1 MSSRKEGAALV
12 GVGVAA
18 CAVCCAGS
26 IGGFLAAIGLGTA
39 VGLAGFGA
47 IAAALTAFV
56 VLVVVRQRRRR
67 RAIACQPK
75 ADTVN
80 VTIGRLPAATEPWS
94 SSNDP

>member
-12 GVGVAA
+12 GVGAAA
-18 CAVCCAGS
+18 CAVCCAAS

-39 VGLAGFGA
+39 VGVAGFGV
-47 IAAALTAFV
+47 IAAVLTTAV

-67 RAIACQPK
+67 RAIACQPT
-75 ADTVN
+75 ADAA
-80 VTIGRLPAATEPWS
+80 VTIGRLPAATEPCS